1 MAGEDRSRNGPGSS
15 FGYWQDLRN
24 MTENGTQ
31 LTATEEERW
40 NQASA
45 PGGDTVNWSYIPQ
58 YGWQYRGNQVDGT
71 AGMSSYINDSG
82 DRVHYQS
89 TGGFD
94 AFNTTE
100 MEHARALNNALD
112 IWSKGGDVFAQ
123 EGGRYSAENPY
134 VESPEEAAQRRAE
147 SAAYDRTHVYD
158 EATDTTWHGGGIGSG
173 FSSKGQRKT
182 IPITDEMRARMNDPT
197 QRDYSG
203 VSSFSKQGRDILNEA
218 FNGRAFSPF
227 GGIMGNSEAVDHLI
241 EKFQDKNFNP
251 FYARGREGDKAYDRR
266 SANNIMD
273 YLYKEFG
280 GNDQIA
286 NRGQVMRNWNA
297 FAEEHGGTDRMYNR
311 RMDEATFN
319 KLGLDKFKDFN
330 ADFSPSAFKGGNPMT
345 GLLGGEAEVKK
356 GGFLDT
362 YLKRKNE
369 SKPSVMSL
377 MKELEDT

>member
-1 MAGEDRSRNGPGSS
+1 
-15 FGYWQDLRN
+15 

-45 PGGDTVNWSYIPQ
+45 PGGDTVNWSYLPQ
-58 YGWQYRGNQVDGT
+58 YGWQYTGNQVDGT
-71 AGMSSYINDSG
+71 AGKSSYINDAG
-82 DRVHYQS
+82 ERVHYDS
-89 TGGFD
+89 PAGFD
-94 AFNTTE
+94 QFNSTE
-100 MEHARALNNALD
+100 MEHGRALNNALD

-134 VESPEEAAQRRAE
+134 VESPEEALRRKAE
-147 SAAYDRTHVYD
+147 AAAYERSYSYDPVTNRTS
-158 EATDTTWHGGGIGSG
+158 WGGEGG
-173 FSSKGQRKT
+173 FSTAGAPKS

-218 FNGRAFSPF
+218 FNGRAQSPF

-241 EKFQDKNFNP
+241 KKFQDDSFNP

-330 ADFSPSAFKGGNPMT
+330 ADFSPSRFKGGNPMT